1 MLRKFISAGPFV
13 VNDLVDS
20 KAAGMLETDIGKRK
34 FLNKMN
40 DLNIKLAKHVTVTN
54 PLGLH
59 ARPAAMIARLAIKA
73 RGGVWLIKNGEH
85 VDASSVIDILS
96 LECTQGCSMTLKIE
110 NPSDIDILNGISTL
124 FEKGFKD

>member
-1 MLRKFISAGPFV
+1 
-13 VNDLVDS
+13 
-20 KAAGMLETDIGKRK
+20 MLEIDIKKRK
-34 FLNKMN
+34 FFNKMN
-40 DLNIKLAKHVTVTN
+40 DLNTELSRHVTVIS
-54 PLGLH
+54 PFGLH

-73 RGGVWLIKNGEH
+73 RGSVWLIKNGEP

-110 NPSDIDILNGISTL
+110 HPSDVDILNGITTL